1 MKSLKHLE
9 QFEEKVQVFKEE
21 ERAAYENA
29 KAQEGEQFT
38 QQVEQDWLSYK
49 NNDVLSHFPP
59 QVVIGRQV
67 GEDRV
72 VLDYDEDAKVRVTVY
87 EIVNEYNY
95 SNPTGFFNISL
106 PHIEAKTSMYQTMS
120 YAQYK
125 KMLIE
130 KERKT
135 IEEAKVKE
143 ESEVEAE
150 P

>member
-1 MKSLKHLE
+1 
-9 QFEEKVQVFKEE
+9 
-21 ERAAYENA
+21 
-29 KAQEGEQFT
+29 
-38 QQVEQDWLSYK
+38 LSYK

-72 VLDYDEDAKVRVTVY
+72 VLDYDEDANVRVTVY